1 MNKLYREEDIR
12 AIATS
17 IRAKSGTTDTMK
29 VSEMAAAIEAIP
41 TGGGEEYITT
51 IVGDTS
57 SATNGTLD
65 CSFLG
70 NGLFRGELFEEPTVS
85 QYSVDEFWLLKIG
98 QLISYI
104 RKNKT
109 GTAYGTSNNNAPTV
123 NGSGT
128 YSIKTNSYKIYK
140 VCDVMW
146 K

>member
-1 MNKLYREEDIR
+1 MNRLYREEDIQS
-12 AIATS
+12 IANA

-41 TGGGEEYITT
+41 TGGEEYITT
-51 IVGDTS
+51 LVGDTS

-65 CSFLG
+65 CSSLG

-109 GTAYGTSNNNAPTV
+109 GSAYGTSNNNAPTIA
-123 NGSGT
+123 GSGT
-128 YSIKTNSYKIYK
+128 YSIKTNSYKVYK
-140 VCDVMW
+140 VCDAMW